1 CRKPPP
7 FKLDRTEV
15 PKSRVAA
22 STVIEHLDVVE
33 DSGSMLHPCHPSLPV
48 EKFCLQRSEETL
60 CHRIVVGV
68 SDGSHRTYKPSF
80 TYGFSKGKRGV
91 LFSHRALTHG
101 PADDTPRESVNDD
114 GEVQPALV
122 GVLLRHIGHPQLIG
136 PLCSKRPLYE
146 VWSGRTSRVSV
157 RDPFRAPA
165 ADAFDA
171 KLSHEA
177 SHAFLSASNVVDVPQ
192 LRMNARR
199 TVGASAQ
206 SVDTHDVFFEHLVL
220 LVAP

>member
-1 CRKPPP
+1 
-7 FKLDRTEV
+7 FFFFQ
-15 PKSRVAA
+15 A
-22 STVIEHLDVVE
+22 E
-33 DSGSMLHPCHPSLPV
+33 DGIRDFHVTGVQTCALPI
-48 EKFCLQRSEETL
+48 C
-60 CHRIVVGV
+60 
-68 SDGSHRTYKPSF
+68 
-80 TYGFSKGKRGV
+80 
-91 LFSHRALTHG
+91 
-101 PADDTPRESVNDD
+101 
-114 GEVQPALV
+114 EVQPALV

-220 LVAP
+220 LVAPRGYSLPPRIATTGGDTQQTTHDGDGVTGLLTLHKPKHSYRVRSVSLAKKAAAFFRISR